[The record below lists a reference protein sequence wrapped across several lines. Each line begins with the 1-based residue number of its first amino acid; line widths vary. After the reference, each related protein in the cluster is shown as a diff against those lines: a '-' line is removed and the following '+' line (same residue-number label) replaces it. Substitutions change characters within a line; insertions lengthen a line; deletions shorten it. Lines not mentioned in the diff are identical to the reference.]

1 MKQTFTEDG
10 RATEVSRSTWSCAD
24 GGCRDWWGPAVLVP
38 LLLVLQIA
46 QAMGQELR
54 IESLSRQGVL
64 TWTNAQPGWVCR
76 VEWAPSS
83 DGPWSGSW
91 ETLVDIPS
99 TNQWTTRPVPMLYRV
114 VTYPPPTPQI
124 TDVTAAAALPVV
136 EARLREPAFVVL
148 DVRTPTEFGI
158 QHLKAALNVDFYSK
172 SFEQML
178 GKLDRKRTYLVYCA
192 SGGRSR
198 RASTAM
204 QKLGFLDILNVS
216 DGFSTFAALPGAAD
230 YLEP

>member
-1 MKQTFTEDG
+1 MLFFFQMAQT
-10 RATEVSRSTWSCAD
+10 
-24 GGCRDWWGPAVLVP
+24 
-38 LLLVLQIA
+38 Q
-46 QAMGQELR
+46 GQELR
-54 IESLSRQGVL
+54 IESLSRHGVL
-64 TWTNAQPGWVCR
+64 VWTNAPSGWVSR

-99 TNQWTTRPVPMLYRV
+99 TNQRTERPVPMLYRV
-114 VTYPPPTPQI
+114 VTYPPPTPRI

-158 QHLKAALNVDFYSK
+158 RHVKTALNVDFYSK
-172 SFEQML
+172 SFEDML

-192 SGGRSR
+192 SGSRSR
-198 RASTAM
+198 RASAVM
-204 QKLGFLDILNVS
+204 QKLGFLEVLNVS
-216 DGFSTFAALPGAAD
+216 EGFSTFAALPGSAE